1 MKVTHMMLPLP
12 KRRQII
18 PDKYI
23 SMSKPNKLI
32 LLAACLII
40 ASITVLFG
48 NGLKYNIWAF
58 ILKVSGLS
66 IFVYALYIQARNKK
80 IE

>member
-1 MKVTHMMLPLP
+1 MVK
-12 KRRQII
+12 
-18 PDKYI
+18 
-23 SMSKPNKLI
+23 SNKLI

-40 ASITVLFG
+40 ASIIVLFG

-66 IFVYALYIQARNKK
+66 IFVYALYIQARNKRT
-80 IE
+80 E